1 MGKLKKKISNIRSA
15 FSVKTHK
22 MPRLAIIF
30 MMLFINIV
38 ILLIAALIALIIDDS
53 FNSYIEALA
62 LGSVTWLLAPNAIL
76 EIDNPQTLFLAVSV
90 LLIGI
95 ILFSGT
101 IIALIT
107 NALKDYFEKKQSSS
121 GKIYM
126 QDHIVILNYNNK
138 VPELIADLLY
148 VKSRQISVLILAD
161 VDRRTVEEKI
171 RNALLSQNV
180 SKDKIKKFNV
190 LIKKGSPLNQG
201 ELLDCS
207 IDKSNTILIMN
218 DHTFDSKSEGLTVG
232 DLNVIKILLG
242 LGQLPLRKDV
252 NIVSEVKEFETKEK
266 VLALK
271 KQIQSLKQYHLI
283 PICFDKRLG
292 QIMAQTIIQKYIE
305 DIYLSLFSFEGSE
318 VYPVEDKSFDEC
330 LNHAT
335 HGIPLGDYEGQ
346 LFALSGTYT
355 EAQKF
360 EQSLTIQPDSL
371 NLLELQEKTHLNV
384 LIVGSNNKKSYIEES
399 FKAYETLHNSEFS
412 IENIAHESLKE
423 YIHKIDQSIPL
434 TIILLSDET
443 KSDDRLDGEVIN
455 SLIYLKKVI
464 HDKNVH
470 IIVEL
475 LDPKNDRLIKDLDID
490 NTIISN
496 KIISLLLSKLALFP
510 RTETFYDD
518 LLSIASNKEQKDKK
532 AVHIQTANELYKTDF
547 PRQFNSIKSFVNTH
561 YTSSNQKSIPIGT
574 IKNDK
579 VKLFGGDLTK
589 KTISLEA
596 SDEIIL
602 YKL

>member
-22 MPRLAIIF
+22 MPRLAIIA
-30 MMLFINIV
+30 MMLFLNIV
-38 ILLIAALIALIIDDS
+38 ILLIAALIALIIDDA
-53 FNSYIEALA
+53 FNSYLEALA

-161 VDRRTVEEKI
+161 VDRRVVEEKI
-171 RNALLSQNV
+171 RNALLNQNV

-207 IDKSNTILIMN
+207 IDKSNTIIIMN
-218 DHTFDSKSEGLTVG
+218 DHVFDLEGEGLTVG

-242 LGQLPLRKDV
+242 LGQLSLRQDV
-252 NIVSEVKEFETKEK
+252 NIVSEVKAFETKEK

-271 KQIQSLKQYHLI
+271 KQIKSLKQYHLI

-292 QIMAQTIIQKYIE
+292 QIMAQTIIQKYTE
-305 DIYLSLFSFEGSE
+305 DIYLSMFSFEGSE
-318 VYPVEDKSFDEC
+318 VYPVEETSFDEC
-330 LNHAT
+330 LNYAT
-335 HGIPLGDYEGQ
+335 HAIPLGDYEGQ
-346 LFALSGTYT
+346 LYALSGTYL

-360 EQSLTIQPDSL
+360 DQSSNVQLETLTLKDL
-371 NLLELQEKTHLNV
+371 KEKTHLNV

-399 FKAYETLHNSEFS
+399 FKAYETLHRSEFS
-412 IENIAHESLKE
+412 IKNIAHNALKD
-423 YIHKIDQSIPL
+423 YIHAIDQSVPL

-443 KSDDRLDGEVIN
+443 KSDDRLDGEVID

-510 RTETFYDD
+510 RTEAFYDD
-518 LLSIASNKEQKDKK
+518 LLSIASNEEKNDTKALHVQK
-532 AVHIQTANELYKTDF
+532 ANTLYDANF
-547 PRQFNSIKSFVNTH
+547 PIPFNSIKTFVNTH
-561 YTSSNQKSIPIGT
+561 FASANHKTIPLGT

-579 VKLFGGDLTK
+579 VKLFSGDLMK
-589 KTISLEA
+589 KTISIEA
-596 SDEIIL
+596 SDDIIL